1 MASLALGSIV
11 SYQNDYWVA
20 LSYDGSQIKII
31 APHRGQQK
39 RSVSK
44 AKCSP
49 VDASPL
55 VEVSYKG
62 ASYLVSTKGTII
74 SLTTNRVMQWK
85 DGNGDRDT
93 ILAIASDIHARADRC
108 SFELVAEVAA

>member
-1 MASLALGSIV
+1 MAYLALGSIV

-20 LSYDGSQIKII
+20 LSYDGAQIKII

-39 RSVSK
+39 LSVSK

-49 VDASPL
+49 VDAPKL
-55 VEVSYKG
+55 VEVSFKG
-62 ASYLVSTKGTII
+62 ASYLVSAKGTII

-85 DGNGDRDT
+85 DGNGDRNQ
-93 ILAIASDIHARADRC
+93 ILAIAEDVRRDQTA
-108 SFELVAEVAA
+108 FELVAEVAA

>member
-1 MASLALGSIV
+1 MARLALGSIV

-62 ASYLVSTKGTII
+62 TSYLVSDKGTII

-93 ILAIASDIHARADRC
+93 ILALSYEALADQAA
-108 SFELVAEVAA
+108 FEFAEVAA

>member
-11 SYQNDYWVA
+11 AYQNDYWVA
-20 LSYDGSQIKII
+20 LYYDGSQIKII

-49 VDASPL
+49 VNASPM

-62 ASYLVSTKGTII
+62 ASYLVSVKGTII
-74 SLTTNRVMQWK
+74 SLTTNRIMQWK
-85 DGNGDRDT
+85 DGNGDRES
-93 ILAIASDIHARADRC
+93 ILEIASDIHARADRC
-108 SFELVAEVAA
+108 SFGLTAEVAA

>member
-20 LSYDGSQIKII
+20 LSYDGAQIKII

-49 VDASPL
+49 VNAAPL

-62 ASYLVSTKGTII
+62 TSYLVSVKGTII

-85 DGNGDRDT
+85 DGNGNRDT
-93 ILAIASDIHARADRC
+93 ILAIASDIHARADRAA
-108 SFELVAEVAA
+108 FELVAEVA